1 MLCRKIRSN
10 KTKFTAQTEA
20 ISMEQFEK
28 VELSEKSNEDVI
40 NVNVFI

>member
-28 VELSEKSNEDVI
+28 VGAEKSNEDVI